1 MEKQNILKDKSFAFA
16 LRIVKAY
23 KYLAKE
29 KNEYVLSKQL
39 LKCGTGIGALVREAE
54 YAQSVPDFINKM
66 SIALKEANETEYW
79 LMLLKESEY
88 IDNDVFS
95 SVIYDCQEL
104 LRLLISTINTSKKKL
119 NKKDIVHR

>member
-1 MEKQNILKDKSFAFA
+1 MGKQNILKDKSFVFA

-29 KNEYVLSKQL
+29 KNEFVLSKQL

-88 IDNDVFS
+88 IDNEVYS
-95 SVIYDCQEL
+95 SVIIDCQEL

-119 NKKDIVHR
+119 NKKDIVHC